1 MTRRLAEILP
11 GNLPAEVQEGQI
23 HNIYFI
29 LFRKVR
35 HLLSALMFGNMS
47 SFTSQRLVKE
57 D

>member
-1 MTRRLAEILP
+1 VTRRLAEILP